1 MKALLAELITLISSG
16 CMSEEAIERV
26 ADEAAQAH
34 ATPAAFLAANPDVN
48 YDDSFPIPLWQW
60 VIAGSLPETVLFQAD
75 NGAELLEQIMASF
88 GPAVEFHIKPK
99 QLARTEPEVA
109 INRIQTQLSALS
121 KDKGGYTL
129 VDFCARIDFDFQSV
143 LVYGQDL
150 PRVLELCAQVGI
162 HAVPTLQGL
171 REGTGG

>member
-1 MKALLAELITLISSG
+1 MKALLTELVTLISSG
-16 CMSEEAIERV
+16 CMSDEAIDTV
-26 ADEAAQAH
+26 AGEAAQAH
-34 ATPAAFLAANPDVN
+34 AAPADFLAANPDVN

-60 VIAGSLPETVLFQAD
+60 VVLGSLPETVLFQAD
-75 NGAELLEQIMASF
+75 TGVALLEQIMASF

-109 INRIQTQLSALS
+109 VNRIQTQLAALS
-121 KDKGGYTL
+121 KDKGGYVL
-129 VDFCARIDFDFQSV
+129 LDFCKRLDFDFQAV

-150 PRVLELCAQVGI
+150 PRVLELCAQAGF

-171 REGTGG
+171 REGTAG